1 MMGKDIKKFTEEM
14 DEFVNSK
21 GWYMSD
27 SKRPQTP
34 RNIAI
39 SLVLESSEVLEH
51 FQWND
56 DRFNKEK
63 LQGEV
68 ADVALYL
75 FQLCQICDINLEEA
89 IHQKLKQNYER
100 QWDQNTV
107 K

>member
-1 MMGKDIKKFTEEM
+1 MGKDIKQLTEDMHEL
-14 DEFVNSK
+14 VTAK
-21 GWYMSD
+21 GWYKPD

-39 SLVLESSEVLEH
+39 SLVLEASEVLEH
-51 FQWND
+51 FQWSEND
-56 DRFNKEK
+56 FDKEK
-63 LQGEV
+63 LEGEV

-75 FQLCQICDINLEEA
+75 FQLCQLCDINLEEA
-89 IHQKLKQNYER
+89 VHKKVKRNYER

>member
-1 MMGKDIKKFTEEM
+1 MGKDIKQLTDEM
-14 DEFVNSK
+14 HHFVSAK
-21 GWYMSD
+21 GWYTPE

-34 RNIAI
+34 KNIAI
-39 SLVLESSEVLEH
+39 SLVLEASEVLEH
-51 FQWND
+51 FQWSEND
-56 DRFNKEK
+56 YDKVK
-63 LQGEV
+63 LEGEV

-75 FQLCQICDINLEEA
+75 FQLCQICNIDLENS